1 MGTVTKHDYSEKH
14 LRVLVLIE
22 IIQTKPIK
30 SNRTAIQEA
39 ASSSAFDNQHSQINK
54 RVPKYKLDI
63 FRNIFYMS
71 L

>member
-14 LRVLVLIE
+14 LRGLVLIE

-30 SNRTAIQEA
+30 SNSTVIQEA
-39 ASSSAFDNQHSQINK
+39 ATASAFDNQHYQINK
-54 RVPKYKLDI
+54 HVPRYKLDI